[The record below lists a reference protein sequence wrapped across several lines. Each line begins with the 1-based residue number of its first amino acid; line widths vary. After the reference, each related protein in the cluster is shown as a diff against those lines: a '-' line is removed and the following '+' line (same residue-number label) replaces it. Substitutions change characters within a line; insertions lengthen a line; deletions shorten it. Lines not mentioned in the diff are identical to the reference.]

1 MDQYIFFG
9 YIYIERNK
17 YKDKNPRKWERKTDL
32 KANRKEK
39 YRKIEI
45 NSLVGCKTTKKN
57 VDPLSGRKHSYG
69 KQSHQITLAIETAV

>member
-9 YIYIERNK
+9 YIYRERNK
-17 YKDKNPRKWERKTDL
+17 YKDKNHRKLERKTDI

-45 NSLVGCKTTKKN
+45 NSLVGCKTTKKM
-57 VDPLSGRKHSYG
+57 
-69 KQSHQITLAIETAV
+69 